1 MFAGLSSGDLRH
13 LATLLAQNRI
23 EPPYSTIALQRDRV
37 LGATVLG
44 DLEAL
49 NAEHFTSL
57 KISRLVTAIAK
68 ERERIERPPAQI
80 QLVATGPDAN
90 ARTRDT
96 SVVIEQLF
104 GEATKSVLIVG
115 FAIYGGREIFKT
127 LADRMDRLDDLN
139 VVCCFDVARAAGE
152 TAREADIVDRFA
164 LRFVKSEWS
173 GHRLPDVYYDP
184 RSLSP
189 DRDAR
194 AVLHAKTIVI
204 DCKKAIVT
212 SANPTPAAYLR
223 NIELGLVITGGEIP
237 QEIDRHFQSLIAAGW
252 LKRLPL

>member
-96 SVVIEQLF
+96 SVSSSNCL
-104 GEATKSVLIVG
+104 
-115 FAIYGGREIFKT
+115 
-127 LADRMDRLDDLN
+127 
-139 VVCCFDVARAAGE
+139 
-152 TAREADIVDRFA
+152 
-164 LRFVKSEWS
+164 VKQQKVS
-173 GHRLPDVYYDP
+173 
-184 RSLSP
+184 
-189 DRDAR
+189 
-194 AVLHAKTIVI
+194 
-204 DCKKAIVT
+204 
-212 SANPTPAAYLR
+212 
-223 NIELGLVITGGEIP
+223 
-237 QEIDRHFQSLIAAGW
+237 
-252 LKRLPL
+252 